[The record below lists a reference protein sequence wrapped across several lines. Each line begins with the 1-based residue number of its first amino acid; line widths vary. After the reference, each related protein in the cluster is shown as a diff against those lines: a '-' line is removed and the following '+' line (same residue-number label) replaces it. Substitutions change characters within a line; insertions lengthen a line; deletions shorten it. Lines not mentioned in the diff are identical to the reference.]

1 MIKLTVLYP
10 NTPDARFDLDYY
22 TKQHVPQVLQWCGD
36 AVKGGEIERGIAGL
50 EPGSPAPYRVT
61 AHMLFDSTDAMQ
73 RSFGRHLQEIVADL
87 PNFTN
92 IQPVVQISEV
102 VS

>member
-10 NTPDARFDLDYY
+10 NTPDGRFDLEYY

-36 AVKGGEIERGIAGL
+36 AVKGGAIERGIAGF
-50 EPGSPAPYRVT
+50 EPGSSAPYRIT
-61 AHMLFDSTDAMQ
+61 AHLVFDSTEAMQ
-73 RSFGRHLQEIVADL
+73 QSFGRHFPEIAADL

-92 IQPVVQISEV
+92 IQPVVQIGEV
-102 VS
+102 VL